1 MHSPKKALLQRKA
14 VKEQNR
20 NEREREQRE
29 GIREEPSGCLRSRL
43 HTHTHTAADG
53 LRSPPSFLFSLPPNL
68 KQSGLVSRPVWKSRR
83 ALPLVA
89 AFSFDSF
96 VFTCPSVYEILHRF
110 CTIRQTV
117 PSIPVQKLGSFRR
130 RKSPLESSRKSKIR
144 KIVIIRERLSG

>member
-1 MHSPKKALLQRKA
+1 MR
-14 VKEQNR
+14 
-20 NEREREQRE
+20 ERERAKRGNKGRTQRLPAE
-29 GIREEPSGCLRSRL
+29 S
-43 HTHTHTAADG
+43 TAHTHTAADG